1 MADRLAHRPA
11 DLPVE
16 PEAPADA
23 PRVPLPR
30 GAVAT
35 RTALTRPV
43 GALSLPRSGRT
54 VPAPGT
60 ARRLASR
67 RGRRAVALAALV
79 LVGAL
84 LAAAAALV
92 AAGPD
97 AATALL
103 VTGLQRLP
111 GVGPLAVVALVG
123 AAAATAPGG
132 WRPRAAAVS
141 VTAGALALVVS
152 VAG

>member
-30 GAVAT
+30 GEVAT
-35 RTALTRPV
+35 TTAPTGAV
-43 GALSLPRSGRT
+43 GAPSLPRSGRA
-54 VPAPGT
+54 VPAPRT
-60 ARRLASR
+60 AGPLASR
-67 RGRRAVALAALV
+67 RGRRAAALAALV

-84 LAAAAALV
+84 LAALAV
-92 AAGPD
+92 AGPD

-103 VTGLQRLP
+103 TAGLQRLP

>member
-30 GAVAT
+30 GAGTTTTAAAGAVGASPLARSRPAVRAP
-35 RTALTRPV
+35 RTARP
-43 GALSLPRSGRT
+43 
-54 VPAPGT
+54 
-60 ARRLASR
+60 LASR
-67 RGRRAVALAALV
+67 RGRRAAALAVLV

-84 LAAAAALV
+84 LAAAAALA

-103 VTGLQRLP
+103 MTGLHRLP